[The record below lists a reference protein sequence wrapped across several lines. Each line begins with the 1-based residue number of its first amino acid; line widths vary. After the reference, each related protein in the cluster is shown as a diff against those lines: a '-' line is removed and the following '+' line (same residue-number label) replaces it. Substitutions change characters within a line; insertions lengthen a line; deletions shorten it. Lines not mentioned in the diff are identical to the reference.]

1 MRVLLTSAG
10 LETEEIKE
18 YFVDMAGKD
27 MSSVK
32 ALFIPTAAIDAGAIE
47 VLPKCMNDLLKCGIQ
62 NKNIKVYDLHRGMDF
77 EELRQYDL
85 VYLCGGN
92 TNYLLERVNATG
104 FHAALTEYIRADG
117 LVIGVSAGSL
127 IFSNN
132 LSGNL
137 GLIDTKL
144 DVHCPEGERRGRVVY
159 PLKDNMRLTNT
170 CALAIR
176 DFPDG
181 VEIVGE

>member
-18 YFVDMAGKD
+18 CFVDMAGKD
-27 MSSVK
+27 MSLVR

-47 VLPKCMNDLLKCGIQ
+47 VLPKCMNDLLKCGILD
-62 NKNIKVYDLHRGMDF
+62 KNIRVYDLHVGMEF
-77 EELRQYDL
+77 EKLQQYDV

-92 TNYLLERVNATG
+92 AHYLLERINATK
-104 FHAALTEYIRADG
+104 FNKSLMEYINGNG

-132 LSGNL
+132 LDNNL

-144 DVHCPEGERRGRVVY
+144 DVHCITGERKGKLTY
-159 PLKDNMRLTNT
+159 PLKNNVKLTNT
-170 CALAIR
+170 CALVMR

-181 VEIVGE
+181 MEII

>member
-18 YFVDMAGKD
+18 CFMNMAGKD
-27 MSSVK
+27 MSCVK
-32 ALFIPTAAIDAGAIE
+32 ALFIPTAAIDAGAIG
-47 VLPKCMNDLLKCGIQ
+47 VLPKYMNDLLKCGIPES
-62 NKNIKVYDLHRGMDF
+62 NIKVYDLHIGMEI
-77 EELRQYDL
+77 EELQQYD
-85 VYLCGGN
+85 VIYLCGGN
-92 TNYLLERVNATG
+92 THYLLERINDTN
-104 FHAALTEYIRADG
+104 FNKTLMEYINNNG

-132 LSGNL
+132 LQDNL

-144 DVHCPEGERRGRVVY
+144 DVHCATGEKRGKLAY
-159 PLKDNMRLTNT
+159 PLKNNVKLTNT
-170 CALAIR
+170 CALVIR

-181 VEIVGE
+181 LEIIED

>member
-18 YFVDMAGKD
+18 YFMDMAGKD
-27 MSSVK
+27 MSLVE
-32 ALFIPTAAIDAGAIE
+32 ALFIPTAAMNAGAIE
-47 VLPKCMNDLLKCGIQ
+47 VLPKCMHDLLKCGIPD
-62 NKNIKVYDLHRGMDF
+62 KGITVYDLHEGMEL
-77 EELRQYDL
+77 EELQQYDV
-85 VYLCGGN
+85 VYLCGGD
-92 TNYLLERVNATG
+92 TYYLLERINDTK
-104 FHAALTEYIRADG
+104 FNESLMEYINGNG

-132 LSGNL
+132 ICHNL

-144 DVHCPEGERRGRVVY
+144 DVHCTTGEKRGRLAY
-159 PLKDNMRLTNT
+159 PLKDNVRLTNT
-170 CALAIR
+170 CALVIR

-181 VEIVGE
+181 VEIIGE